1 MNFMVY
7 KLYLII
13 AVLKKYSDGDSKGST
28 PPTTHPLKDWPEKGK
43 VGKCKPQREGHSKQP
58 PTCLVALD

>member
-13 AVLKKYSDGDSKGST
+13 AVFNKSSDGDSEGST
-28 PPTTHPLKDWPEKGK
+28 SPTHPLKDWPEKGK
-43 VGKCKPQREGHSKQP
+43 VGKCKPQREGHSKQSP
-58 PTCLVALD
+58 ACSVALD